1 MYINVRVKLSF
12 GSDKLFILET
22 QSTVMGKLQILIESL
37 LQNHGLSPTA
47 ESYYLKLKLPSHD
60 DLLIGRVGEQIL
72 VGLQNDDLGNPV
84 LSYDY
89 NQGEWFPVSFENKLG
104 TTALSFF
111 KNGKRMIIP
120 YRMKKFLVFQGMLIR
135 NIKGLLENEVKV

>member
-1 MYINVRVKLSF
+1 
-12 GSDKLFILET
+12 
-22 QSTVMGKLQILIESL
+22 MGKLQILIEQI
-37 LQNHGLSPTA
+37 LQKHDISPTA
-47 ESYYLKLKLPSHD
+47 ESYYLKLKMPSHD
-60 DLLIGRVGEQIL
+60 DLVIGRVGEQIL
-72 VGLQNDDLGNPV
+72 VGLQNDDLSNPV